1 MKALPVYDNRYIKIK
16 IRKYDYKV
24 YTNFRVLNVLEDDT
38 ECEFFTV
45 ISLDSLLVYE
55 NKYYQQIYLDNC
67 A

>member
-55 NKYYQQIYLDNC
+55 NKYYQQTYLDNC

>member
-24 YTNFRVLNVLEDDT
+24 YTNFSVLNVLEDDT

-55 NKYYQQIYLDNC
+55 KKYYQQTYLDNC

>member
-24 YTNFRVLNVLEDDT
+24 YTNFSVLNVLEDDT

-55 NKYYQQIYLDNC
+55 NKYYQQTYLDNC